1 MSDAGP
7 VRDPVARAEALV
19 SIFHADSARFGRL
32 RAVDAENVPPVPRR
46 LLDHDSHMTVAMET
60 FHGGPVGL
68 RVLAERTVGGGPAA
82 GAAYAREIV
91 LVSPPGLIVQHGIV
105 RIDLGAVAAGT
116 AAAIRA
122 GREPLGRILIAAGL
136 LREVGHVRLLEIE
149 PGPHLRGLL
158 TRREEGCAPLHGR
171 VADIRLDGRPAI
183 ELLEIVTA
191 TEPAAA

>member
-1 MSDAGP
+1 MSDAGQ
-7 VRDPVARAEALV
+7 VHDPVARAETLV
-19 SIFHADSARFGRL
+19 GIFHADPALFGRL
-32 RAVDAENVPPVPRR
+32 RAVDPQLVPPVPRR

-68 RVLAERTVGGGPAA
+68 RVLAERTVGSGPSD
-82 GAAYAREIV
+82 AAYAREIV
-91 LVSPPGLIVQHGIV
+91 LVSPAGLVVQHGIV
-105 RIDLGAVAAGT
+105 RIDLGAVAAET

-136 LREVGHVRLLEIE
+136 LREVGRVRLLEIE

-158 TRREEGCAPLHGR
+158 PQGEKDCARLHGR